1 MVVNQET
8 IKPLVKEVVE
18 ELGFELI
25 DFKLSLSGRKMI
37 RGIIDYEAGGITI
50 ADCVKVNKS
59 IIGRLID
66 QGFSVDD
73 YAIEINSPGL
83 DRPLKEYRDF
93 LKVKGRVVLL
103 WLKEPV
109 EGKSY
114 LEAELRDLNDEKLF
128 LLYGGAPLEIE
139 LSNIKT
145 GKEKIK

>member
-50 ADCVKVNKS
+50 ADCAKVNKS

-128 LLYGGAPLEIE
+128 LLFGGAPLEIE
-139 LSNIKT
+139 LSIIKT